1 MKADIDPSIL
11 EHAVPID
18 DLIPKPDNPRQG
30 DVGEISLSLDRFTQQ
45 TAIKVTPDGLILK
58 GNHTYKA
65 AKALGWTHIAAT
77 VTSLPP
83 EEWNAYALTDNRL
96 SDLATTDHNLELEQI
111 EELDDLRGTGYDA
124 EYIDELREELDQP
137 FDGHAGDE
145 RYTPEWVFE
154 GMGVE
159 FDIDL
164 AAPAGG
170 LDWITAKT
178 FYTKDDDALSK
189 DWTGQ
194 FAWCNPPYSIAS
206 QFGHKWVE
214 EVTEGVWLG
223 PQSNAVYRL
232 DIMRGATGV
241 WLPTHLEFHKGWAD
255 EIAGVRFPLFM
266 AGFGERG
273 RAALI
278 NLGGGYVDEGVF
290 FDAYAQ

>member
-18 DLIPKPDNPRQG
+18 GLIAKPDNPRQG

-137 FDGHAGDE
+137 FDANPGDE
-145 RYTPEWVFE
+145 RYTPAWIFE
-154 GMGVE
+154 GMGVP
-159 FDIDL
+159 FDVDL
-164 AAPAGG
+164 AAPPGG
-170 LDWITAKT
+170 VDWIPADH
-178 FYTKDDDALSK
+178 FYTKDDDALSQ

-194 FAWCNPPYSIAS
+194 FAWCNPPFSSAAD
-206 QFGHKWVE
+206 FGRKWLQ
-214 EVTEGVWLG
+214 EVKSGVWLG
-223 PQSNAVYRL
+223 PLSHATEYRVQL
-232 DIMRGATGV
+232 MEDARNIY
-241 WLPTHLEFHKGWAD
+241 LPNKLEFVQTTGI
-255 EIAGVRFPLFM
+255 EEGIGFPVFM
-266 AGFGERG
+266 AGFGDVGEDALTQLKKTMPDRG
-273 RAALI
+273 VL
-278 NLGGGYVDEGVF
+278 LTVV
-290 FDAYAQ
+290 